1 MLRQRIGPHRTD
13 AVHWPLMVEVQELEL
28 VLGARQ
34 VDFEGVWARRAVEAA
49 DATEGGH
56 TESVNKRRL
65 VVPVSMADKGRPQ
78 CLAEACPHVL
88 GEARRRRADQGAPAL
103 LATAYAHLVKSGL

>member
-1 MLRQRIGPHRTD
+1 
-13 AVHWPLMVEVQELEL
+13 MVKVQELEL

-56 TESVNKRRL
+56 TESVHKRRL
-65 VVPVSMADKGRPQ
+65 VVPVSMADKVYTKAAHGASPRRARMY
-78 CLAEACPHVL
+78 L
-88 GEARRRRADQGAPAL
+88 ARRDVGALTRALQRCLPRRSPTFLKVDCEAL
-103 LATAYAHLVKSGL
+103 ARGFVEFGFG

>member
-1 MLRQRIGPHRTD
+1 
-13 AVHWPLMVEVQELEL
+13 MVEVQELEL

-65 VVPVSMADKGRPQ
+65 VVPVSMADKGRPR
-78 CLAEACPHVL
+78 CLA
-88 GEARRRRADQGAPAL
+88 EARRRRMYLARRDVGALTRAL
-103 LATAYAHLVKSGL
+103 QRCLPRRTPTLLKVDCEALACGFVELGFG

>member
-1 MLRQRIGPHRTD
+1 MTQGAPAERIGPHRTD

-34 VDFEGVWARRAVEAA
+34 VDFEGVCARCAVEAA
-49 DATEGGH
+49 NATEGGH

-65 VVPVSMADKGRPQ
+65 VVPVSMADKRPPTVPRRGVR
-78 CLAEACPHVL
+78 ACTW
-88 GEARRRRADQGAPAL
+88 RGA
-103 LATAYAHLVKSGL
+103 T